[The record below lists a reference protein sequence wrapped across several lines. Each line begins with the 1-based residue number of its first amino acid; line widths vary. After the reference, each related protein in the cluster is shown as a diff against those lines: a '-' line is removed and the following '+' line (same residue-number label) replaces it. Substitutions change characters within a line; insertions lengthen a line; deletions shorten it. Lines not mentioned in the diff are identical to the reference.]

1 MHSAVTGVRVS
12 VTRTPDNARGL
23 VHFCRGLHIVM
34 AEKGK
39 GAELLYSNARSLVN
53 FFWGFIL

>member
-23 VHFCRGLHIVM
+23 VHFCRGLHIVT

-39 GAELLYSNARSLVN
+39 GAELSYSNARSLVN